1 MNDVGVV
8 TRADL
13 ARAQMQ
19 AVSDN
24 IAEFTRCQLRHDGH
38 GSLPAGE
45 DDPLRRLQGAVDRL
59 AECDDVEERVYLDA
73 CNALK
78 DLYPATNLYQLTYT
92 IFFNDGGA
100 VLTRERTVVM
110 ERHGTIDYG
119 WRHVLD
125 RDALPDNMHGLCLYT
140 PFHCGDEQ
148 AMVTSV
154 KPYLKRGR
162 EAGDDAM

>member
-1 MNDVGVV
+1 MND
-8 TRADL
+8 AD
-13 ARAQMQ
+13 RMQ
-19 AVSDN
+19 ALAGIDRLRAVSVN
-24 IAEFTRCQLRHDGH
+24 IAEFSRCCSSRGP

-45 DDPLRRLQGAVDRL
+45 DDPLRRLQGAVERL
-59 AECDDVEERVYLDA
+59 ANRDDVEESVYLDA

-148 AMVTSV
+148 AMVTAV

>member
-1 MNDVGVV
+1 MALLAMIASRRCCVG
-8 TRADL
+8 RG
-13 ARAQMQ
+13 
-19 AVSDN
+19 
-24 IAEFTRCQLRHDGH
+24 I
-38 GSLPAGE
+38 AGE
-45 DDPLRRLQGAVDRL
+45 DDPLRRLLGAVERL
-59 AECDDVEERVYLDA
+59 ANRDDVEESVYLDA

-110 ERHGTIDYG
+110 ERHGTIDQHYG
-119 WRHVLD
+119 WSHVLE
-125 RDALPDNMHGLCLYT
+125 RGALPDNMHGLCLYA

-162 EAGDDAM
+162 EAARCISACVPTPGRATGRRV